1 MNNFYK
7 SFKKRRILKE
17 GDLCRKCN
25 TPVIK
30 KIPKDTR
37 GRLKRAYCFTYYFYC
52 PNCKQKY
59 MVEKAKITI
68 EEAKKTS
75 RFNSLN
81 LGI

>member
-1 MNNFYK
+1 M
-7 SFKKRRILKE
+7 KRKIEKE

-25 TPVIK
+25 VPVIK
-30 KIPKDTR
+30 RITKDTR
-37 GRLKRAYCFTYYFYC
+37 SRLKRAYCFTYHLYC
-52 PNCKQKY
+52 PNCRQIY
-59 MVEKAKITI
+59 LVEKAKITT